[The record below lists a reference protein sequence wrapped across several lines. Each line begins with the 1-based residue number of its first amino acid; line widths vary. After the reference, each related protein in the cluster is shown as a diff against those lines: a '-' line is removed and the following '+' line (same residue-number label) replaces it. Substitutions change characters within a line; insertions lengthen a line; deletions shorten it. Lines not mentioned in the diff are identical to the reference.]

1 MQNKEYS
8 SLEDFL
14 GKPVKSG
21 MVAIVGPP
29 NAGKSTLMN
38 HLLGQKISIV
48 SPKPQTTRNRILG
61 IVNDEKYQVVL
72 LDTPGLHKAREPLN
86 IEMMRVA
93 LESLAD
99 VDMVLFLVDVSL
111 PLPEKVRKKQKEE
124 LAGYMESIKSPAI
137 LVLNKVDLIDKAKL
151 LPMIEG
157 YANLFP
163 FNAVVPISA
172 LSGDGADNLLDE
184 VVDFLPFGPRYFPE
198 DIPTDAS
205 ERFLAAEIV
214 REKVFLLTGQEI
226 PYSTAV
232 VVESFKDN
240 EQKNLVT
247 IHASIVVERPS
258 QKGMIIGKGGQ
269 KLKQIGTAAR
279 KDIETLLASKVLLK
293 LWVKVKKNW
302 SEDGNFL
309 KELGF

>member
-8 SLEDFL
+8 SIEDFL

-38 HLLGQKISIV
+38 QMLGQKISIV
-48 SPKPQTTRNRILG
+48 SPKPQTTRNKILG

-93 LESLAD
+93 LESLTD

-111 PLPEKVRKKQKEE
+111 PLPPKVLEKQREE
-124 LAGYMESIKSPAI
+124 LAGYMENIKSPAI
-137 LVLNKVDLIDKAKL
+137 LVLNKVDLIDKVKL
-151 LPMIEG
+151 LPMIES
-157 YANLFP
+157 YSNLFP
-163 FNAVVPISA
+163 FTAVIPISA
-172 LSGDGADNLLDE
+172 LRGDGSAHLLAE
-184 VVDFLPFGPRYFPE
+184 IVEFLPFGPRYFPE
-198 DIPTDAS
+198 DIPTDS
-205 ERFLAAEIV
+205 TERFLVAEIV
-214 REKVFLLTGQEI
+214 REKVFLQTGQEI

-232 VVESFKDN
+232 LVESFKED
-240 EQKNLVT
+240 EVKKLIT
-247 IHASIVVERPS
+247 IHATIVVERPS
-258 QKGMIIGKGGQ
+258 QKGMIIGKGGL
-269 KLKQIGTAAR
+269 KLKQIGISAR
-279 KDIETLLASKVLLK
+279 RDIENLLGSKVLLK
-293 LWVKVKKNW
+293 LWVKVKKKW
-302 SEDGNFL
+302 SEDERFL